1 MRRGRTVVRA
11 EARRRWGIVLGV
23 VTLLCGIP
31 IVVNRWPV
39 AAAEPGVAVLRER
52 MVASTDQPYQG
63 FAQSN
68 GLLPLPPLPNLAQ
81 VTALASGTTEM
92 RTWYAAPDRWRVDVI
107 AGGTERD
114 LYRTPEAEYVWDFD
128 DNQLSR
134 IVGDQQ
140 VRLPRAA
147 DLTPPDLARRLLGLA
162 AGEALQ
168 PLAAKRVAGIPAA
181 GLRIAPTAGDSTVDH
196 VDIWADPA
204 SGLPLRVE
212 LTARGG
218 ERPAFVS
225 RFLELHLSVPDDD
238 VLTPPARRPGMGYAL
253 GEAPDVLAAL
263 NRGRF
268 GVPPDLLAGHRR
280 RDPIDGTRAVGVY
293 GAGLAQFVVLPV
305 PRRFGAEAYDNA
317 ARFGRG
323 LPVPSGRAALLGTGL
338 LTVLVVQADRTFLV
352 AGLVRPAVL
361 ERVATDLAGATR

>member
-1 MRRGRTVVRA
+1 VVRA

-23 VTLLCGIP
+23 VTLLCGLP
-31 IVVNRWPV
+31 IVVSRWPV
-39 AAAEPGVAVLRER
+39 SAAGLDVAVLRER
-52 MVASTDQPYQG
+52 IVASADRPYQG

-81 VTALASGTTEM
+81 VTALVSGTTEM

-107 AGGTERD
+107 SGGTERD

-134 IVGDQQ
+134 IVGEQL

-147 DLTPPDLARRLLGLA
+147 DLAPPDLARRLLGLA
-162 AGEALQ
+162 AGEALE
-168 PLAAKRVAGIPAA
+168 PLAAKRVAGVPAA
-181 GLRIAPTAGDSTVDH
+181 GLRIAPAAGDTTVDH
-196 VDIWADPA
+196 VDIWADPG
-204 SGLPLRVE
+204 SGLPLQVE
-212 LTARGG
+212 VTAEGG

-225 RFLELHLSVPDDD
+225 RFLELHLSVPDAA
-238 VLTPPARRPGMGYAL
+238 VLTPPAQRPGMGFAL
-253 GEAPDVLAAL
+253 GVAPDVLGAL

-268 GVPPDLLAGHRR
+268 GEPPELLAGLRR
-280 RDPIDGTRAVGVY
+280 SDPLDGTRAVGVY
-293 GAGLAQFVVLPV
+293 GTGLARFVVLPV
-305 PRRFGAEAYDNA
+305 PRRFGSAAYDNA
-317 ARFGRG
+317 VKFGRG
-323 LPVPSGRAALLGTGL
+323 LPVPAGRAALLGTGL
-338 LTVLVVQADRTFLV
+338 LTILVVQADRTFLV